1 MPHRRF
7 KKSQP
12 INSISL
18 LPDLGMTVKDIEAD
32 IKRYYGHR
40 LGRDES
46 CKSVHYVYEA
56 LSLVISDRL
65 TERWKKTYNAYKQ
78 QDCKKAYYLSMEF
91 LMGRT
96 LSNAM
101 LNLGVHDAVSQA
113 VYDLGLDLEELVILM
128 KMDIHESVGWTLTIY
143 LQFLLIRRFQVI
155 KMVQ

>member
-40 LGRDES
+40 LGRDEN

-65 TERWKKTYNAYKQ
+65 TERWKKP
-78 QDCKKAYYLSMEF
+78 
-91 LMGRT
+91 
-96 LSNAM
+96 
-101 LNLGVHDAVSQA
+101 
-113 VYDLGLDLEELVILM
+113 I
-128 KMDIHESVGWTLTIY
+128 TLTSSKIVKKPIIY
-143 LQFLLIRRFQVI
+143 QWNF
-155 KMVQ
+155 